1 MLLMSDS
8 CQIGC
13 SINVPMRPN
22 SKCYQFYNLES
33 FKEVEHTVVVSV
45 LVVVGALLL
54 AILLVGHGGSLG
66 VNLLLRRILQRSAI
80 SIQEREGCQDQKHMD
95 QSETSI
101 QVT

>member
-1 MLLMSDS
+1 
-8 CQIGC
+8 
-13 SINVPMRPN
+13 MRPN
-22 SKCYQFYNLES
+22 SKCYQFHNFES
-33 FKEVEHTVVVSV
+33 FKEAERTVVVSV
-45 LVVVGALLL
+45 LVVVGALLLAVLGLLLL